1 MSGTRVAAGGAIC
14 GAGGLAAGVGDQLAL
29 TAERDVRH
37 YVELRFQYPH
47 EFFAKDAALRD
58 IFLKRQVQGK
68 QRLLDAEARLTALA
82 TARA

>member
-1 MSGTRVAAGGAIC
+1 M
-14 GAGGLAAGVGDQLAL
+14 AAGVGDQLAL